1 MGNHQEDICRDSH
14 QCLGLQTEKEQ
25 GMDNSWYLAE
35 DRRKETAEGQD
46 IEHKV
51 TQTPRA
57 GSRSLQDKGQRGEE
71 ERSE

>member
-1 MGNHQEDICRDSH
+1 MWEGFN
-14 QCLGLQTEKEQ
+14 L
-25 GMDNSWYLAE
+25 YLSVNISRPRS